1 MSNTP
6 YLVSSPPSSVAL
18 PSFPGHPGPSKL
30 IDDHFG
36 GSLTRKRTNRGT
48 RKEFAK
54 GGPCVYIF
62 ARYSALTV
70 DGCDVAQVTID
81 VLPDVALLDIF
92 DFYMDE
98 EHIDSWYT
106 LVHVCRKWRNIVFG
120 SPRRLKL
127 RLYYKAKKPV
137 RVMLDVWPALP
148 IIVKV
153 HNREMWDIDH
163 IVAALEH
170 NDRICRLDLIDIP
183 SSQVDK
189 VLPAMQQPFP
199 ALTHLRLGYGDELT
213 PVQPDSFLGG
223 SAPRLQYLILNCI
236 PFPELPKLLL
246 SANHLVV
253 LALRNIP
260 PSGYISPVA
269 LVTGLSVL
277 TCLEILNITFKSPLS
292 RLVQKTR
299 RPPPQT
305 RTLLPVLSAFL
316 FIGACEY
323 LEDLVAQI
331 DAPLLDRFIMTFFQ
345 QQTFDTPHLARF
357 IRRTPKFEA
366 HDEAHVFFS
375 DHDALISFSQTH
387 ARKLELRISCRRPN
401 LQLSSLAQICSSSFP
416 LAFIPVV
423 KSLHILQDEFSPLY
437 WPDDIESSQWLA
449 LLRPFTAVKSLYISR
464 RLVPGIAP
472 ALQELVGE
480 GVTEALPSLQTLFLE
495 EPLPSEP
502 VQEAIWRF
510 VGARQL
516 AGHNIIMSCCKFEV
530 R

>member
-1 MSNTP
+1 M
-6 YLVSSPPSSVAL
+6 
-18 PSFPGHPGPSKL
+18 
-30 IDDHFG
+30 
-36 GSLTRKRTNRGT
+36 
-48 RKEFAK
+48 
-54 GGPCVYIF
+54 CVYL
-62 ARYSALTV
+62 AQCPALTV
-70 DGCDVAQVTID
+70 DRCDVAQVTID

-106 LVHVCRKWRNIVFG
+106 LVHVCRNWRNIVFG
-120 SPRRLKL
+120 SPRRLNL

-137 RVMLDVWPALP
+137 RMMLDVWPALP
-148 IIVKV
+148 IVVKV
-153 HNREMWDIDH
+153 HNHGMWSIDH
-163 IVAALEH
+163 IIATLEH

-183 SSQVDK
+183 SLQVDK
-189 VLPAMQQPFP
+189 VLPAMQRPFP
-199 ALTHLRLGYGDELT
+199 ALRHLRLGCGDELT
-213 PVQPDSFLGG
+213 PIQPDSFLGG

-236 PFPELPKLLL
+236 PFPGLPNLLL
-246 SANHLVV
+246 SATHLVV

-260 PSGYISPVA
+260 YDGLISPEA
-269 LVTGLSVL
+269 LVTGLSAL
-277 TCLEILNITFKSPLS
+277 TCLESLDITFKSILFMKS
-292 RLVQKTR
+292 R

-305 RTLLPVLSAFL
+305 RTLLPVLTAFL

-331 DAPLLDRFIMTFFQ
+331 DAPLLDKFVMTFFQ
-345 QQTFDTPHLARF
+345 QQTFDTAQLARF
-357 IRRTPKFEA
+357 ISRIPKFQA

-375 DHDALISFSQTH
+375 DHDALISFSQTN
-387 ARKLELRISCRRPN
+387 ARKLELRVSCRRPD
-401 LQLSSLAQICSSSFP
+401 LQLSSLAQICSSSFSR
-416 LAFIPVV
+416 AFAPVV
-423 KSLHILQDEFSPLY
+423 ESLHILQGEFSPLY

-449 LLRPFTAVKSLYISR
+449 LLRPFSAVKGLYISR

-480 GVTEALPSLQTLFLE
+480 RLTEALPALQTLCLE

-502 VQEAIWRF
+502 VQEAIGQF

-516 AGHNIIMSCCKFEV
+516 AGHPITMSCCKFEV